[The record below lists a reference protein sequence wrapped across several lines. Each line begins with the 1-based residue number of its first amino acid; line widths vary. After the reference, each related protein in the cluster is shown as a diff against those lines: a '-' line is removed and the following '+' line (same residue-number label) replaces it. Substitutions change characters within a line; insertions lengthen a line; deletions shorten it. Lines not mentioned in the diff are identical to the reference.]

1 MGISEKLLRLRLK
14 RVRVHY
20 QSIIDHPRQCHI
32 ILFTNIAALV
42 IQRPIASKHHILISA
57 AAGPGW

>member
-1 MGISEKLLRLRLK
+1 MGISEKFLRLRLK

-32 ILFTNIAALV
+32 ILFTNIAALQSPAPYSLKTPY
-42 IQRPIASKHHILISA
+42 ID
-57 AAGPGW
+57 